1 MLMLA
6 INQGALNSVIE
17 WEKLSG
23 KNIYPRGKKDCSVF
37 FFCFFFNISKFLMR
51 RRWESVESACDCSI
65 SQFSEGFFFKI
76 NLGLPG
82 FLISFLAIFFSL
94 VKCQFVHLNEKVS
107 SDSVI
112 SRCVMSFSVNWL
124 EIFPYEQIVL
134 VTEMKVFIFEYGLVF
149 LWTVTLHNFCLRK
162 KCPQVSVS
170 YTFAKVT
177 HILRDPGAASQDHK
191 KFVVKVY

>member
-82 FLISFLAIFFSL
+82 FLISFLAIFFFFG
-94 VKCQFVHLNEKVS
+94 QM
-107 SDSVI
+107 SV
-112 SRCVMSFSVNWL
+112 RSF
-124 EIFPYEQIVL
+124 E
-134 VTEMKVFIFEYGLVF
+134 
-149 LWTVTLHNFCLRK
+149 
-162 KCPQVSVS
+162 
-170 YTFAKVT
+170 
-177 HILRDPGAASQDHK
+177 
-191 KFVVKVY
+191 